1 MQRGRCRVL
10 PDVVRHREGVIG
22 AGPRDR
28 KVIREP
34 FSRSM
39 EGMTRVAAVRNS
51 AREPRA
57 DSTVPSWSRAGDQ
70 QDCADDEGDLHP
82 VAGQLADELLV
93 GVRLGACL
101 PERAEPVDVVLSTI
115 RDGDLSIRRDPV
127 LDAQV
132 GLPVGLG
139 HDLAGRVG
147 PPLEGLVHEDA
158 DQPEVPDGEQGD
170 EGIEQQE
177 GPAQDGKEGELPPR

>member
-1 MQRGRCRVL
+1 ML
-10 PDVVRHREGVIG
+10 PDVVRHREGVVG

-28 KVIREP
+28 KVIRAP

-57 DSTVPSWSRAGDQ
+57 DSTVPSLEQSGDQ
-70 QDCADDEGDLHP
+70 QACADDEGDLHP

-93 GVRLGACL
+93 GVGFGACL
-101 PERAEPVDVVLSTI
+101 PERAEPVDVVRSTI

-127 LDAQV
+127 LDVQI
-132 GLPVGLG
+132 GLPVSLS
-139 HDLAGRVG
+139 HDFAG
-147 PPLEGLVHEDA
+147 
-158 DQPEVPDGEQGD
+158 
-170 EGIEQQE
+170 
-177 GPAQDGKEGELPPR
+177 